1 MKLLLI
7 TSMLVLLMATSVFAQ
22 DPVSILST
30 TWSHVTKRAAKS
42 KVDPLVPARPITPE
56 TKNFQRRAREQRT
69 DNPMDPYEASIEGRS
84 AAMERAVQESR
95 APQPDDQSG
104 YLYNIDLRNDSDYT
118 IDVVFWEYHF
128 TEIANPNN
136 TVRRQFLCA
145 AKLKKGER
153 KELSVF
159 SLLGP
164 SDTLSVESLA
174 SSGGK
179 LFNEK
184 AQINRLELSDGNIL
198 QRHDWKY
205 SDVKDA
211 VKRATSTPWGTEVCR
226 AL

>member
-1 MKLLLI
+1 VKLILK
-7 TSMLVLLMATSVFAQ
+7 TSMLVLLMVPAVFSQ
-22 DPVSILST
+22 DPVSILSW

-42 KVDPLVPARPITPE
+42 KVDPLVPAKPITPE

-69 DNPMDPYEASIEGRS
+69 DNPTDPYEASIEGRS

-95 APQPDDQSG
+95 APQPDDQKG
-104 YLYNIDLRNDSDYT
+104 YLYDIDVRNDSDYN
-118 IDVVFWEYHF
+118 IDVVFWEFQF

-136 TVRRQFLCA
+136 IVRRQFLCA
-145 AKLKKGER
+145 AKMKKGDR

-164 SDTLSVESLA
+164 SDTLTVESLA
-174 SSGGK
+174 SSTGK
-179 LFNEK
+179 LFHEK

-205 SDVKDA
+205 SDVKDS
-211 VKRATSTPWGTEVCR
+211 VKRATSTPWGNEVCR
-226 AL
+226 PL